1 MRLTLAI
8 LMAVLATAFTASC
21 LALAIWRLRV
31 AWAERLERGKILFLL
46 DLVLAGISIFVGVS
60 SWFAGI
66 AIAALVSGNAV

>member
-8 LMAVLATAFTASC
+8 LTVVLVTAFTASC
-21 LALAIWRLRV
+21 LDFAIRCLRV

-46 DLVLAGISIFVGVS
+46 DLVLAGISTFVGVS

-66 AIAALVSGNAV
+66 AVAALVSGNAV